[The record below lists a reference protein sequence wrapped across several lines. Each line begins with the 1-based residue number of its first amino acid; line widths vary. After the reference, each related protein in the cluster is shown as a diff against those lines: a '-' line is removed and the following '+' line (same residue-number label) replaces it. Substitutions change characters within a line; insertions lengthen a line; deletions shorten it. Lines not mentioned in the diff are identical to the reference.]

1 MNLEGALAELF
12 NKPVLPLADAPE
24 SATASDELDLLPES
38 WQYAAKQRERDARTK
53 QNLLLLAVL
62 YLVIIA
68 GAFVYLAILRN
79 RERKLV
85 KEHTELVPKYTSMN
99 AQEARA
105 AALAPAFDPD
115 RFAAE
120 VMHTLERK
128 VRGNKNLS
136 FTSFNF
142 TPNRWELKVE
152 GTTDGYFDFSQAL
165 KKDEDFKARF
175 DVTYGVAMNIKDDRS
190 SYVISGKPVIIL
202 PSGPVAPA
210 PLPGR
215 R

>member
-1 MNLEGALAELF
+1 
-12 NKPVLPLADAPE
+12 VLI
-24 SATASDELDLLPES
+24 AS
-38 WQYAAKQRERDARTK
+38 
-53 QNLLLLAVL
+53 
-62 YLVIIA
+62 
-68 GAFVYLAILRN
+68 AFVFLAILKN
-79 RERKLV
+79 RDKNLL
-85 KEHTELVPKYTSMN
+85 KEHTALVPKYTSMN

-152 GTTDGYFDFSQAL
+152 GTIDGYFDFSQAL

-175 DVTYGVAMNIKDDRS
+175 EVTYGNAQVIKDDRG

-210 PLPGR
+210 PVSGR